1 MEILELSNNIAM
13 RMNAA
18 LPTDRRRFI
27 EDMDEEVANI
37 VVQVAYQWCIVAC
50 SRPEIGIEGV

>member
-1 MEILELSNNIAM
+1 LEILELSNNMAM
-13 RMNAA
+13 RRNAA

-37 VVQVAYQWCIVAC
+37 VV
-50 SRPEIGIEGV
+50 

>member
-27 EDMDEEVANI
+27 EDTDEEVANI
-37 VVQVAYQWCIVAC
+37 VV
-50 SRPEIGIEGV
+50 